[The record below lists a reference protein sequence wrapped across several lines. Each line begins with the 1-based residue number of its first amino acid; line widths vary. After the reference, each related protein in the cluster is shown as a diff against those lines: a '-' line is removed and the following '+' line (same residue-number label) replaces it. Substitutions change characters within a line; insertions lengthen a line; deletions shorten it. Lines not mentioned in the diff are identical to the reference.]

1 MKKFN
6 KLVNCPQ
13 ADGLQSNVPSCY
25 DEDGQL
31 KEKFGILSQ
40 LAAMLRGKKISQER
54 GCVRIS
60 FRIFLLVMA
69 VGLAGGLYYLGT
81 QGRQNVG
88 IDQAQVEKLVKEQ
101 VAAELAK
108 AEETRRAAELA
119 KAEEARRAAE
129 LAKADEAR
137 QKSIDDAAVVL
148 DVAQGMPE
156 YLARYKQKIIAQTR
170 QAVAG
175 LKASGAD
182 AKQLQEAEQTLANVQ
197 RMTQK
202 EWEDKISS
210 SLKGW
215 RGFFIFIALAMVLFI
230 FCEGDRWAAR
240 RYYLLLVGYTSFAIA
255 LLLGGPAFLA
265 PWLAYAFA

>member
-1 MKKFN
+1 MKRQN
-6 KLVNCPQ
+6 EVAMRQ
-13 ADGLQSNVPSCY
+13 HADGSQESVPTRF
-25 DEDGQL
+25 EDG
-31 KEKFGILSQ
+31 
-40 LAAMLRGKKISQER
+40 SQER
-54 GCVRIS
+54 VPARFEEDEQTREN
-60 FRIFLLVMA
+60 FRLIDA
-69 VGLAGGLYYLGT
+69 AIDAINAIKIKSSSRRGGLLFWFVVVLILMVLTGGGMYYLGSRSQETVAEKT
-81 QGRQNVG
+81 QQTT
-88 IDQAQVEKLVKEQ
+88 EQ
-101 VAAELAK
+101 KTETERVIS
-108 AEETRRAAELA
+108 EETRREN
-119 KAEEARRAAE
+119 
-129 LAKADEAR
+129 
-137 QKSIDDAAVVL
+137 INDAAVAL

-215 RGFFIFIALAMVLFI
+215 RGFFIFIALAMVLVI

-255 LLLGGPAFLA
+255 LLLVGPSFLA

>member
-6 KLVNCPQ
+6 ELVNCPQ

-54 GCVRIS
+54 GYVRIS

-156 YLARYKQKIIAQTR
+156 YLARYKQKIIAQAR

-202 EWEDKISS
+202 EWEDNISS

-255 LLLGGPAFLA
+255 LLLVGPSFLA